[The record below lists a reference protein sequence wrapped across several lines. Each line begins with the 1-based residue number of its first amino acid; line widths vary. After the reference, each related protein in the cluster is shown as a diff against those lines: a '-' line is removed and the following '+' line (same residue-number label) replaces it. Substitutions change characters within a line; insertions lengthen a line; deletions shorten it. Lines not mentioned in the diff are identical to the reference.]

1 MARVGGVSIEDRR
14 ERFFFCKDARINYC
28 RLAQTAMTKNK
39 PTLVVS
45 STFELWVGNEGH
57 DEITVTRDIMGF
69 HKGDYS
75 EKVVAG
81 PADEKYFSFK
91 SLLHITASRYYTV

>member
-1 MARVGGVSIEDRR
+1 
-14 ERFFFCKDARINYC
+14 
-28 RLAQTAMTKNK
+28 MTKNK

-75 EKVVAG
+75 EKVVTG

-91 SLLHITASRYYTV
+91 SLLHITASRYYIV